1 MIVVKKFQSS
11 AVHESQIDLA
21 GIREDALPLHRKVT
35 YSFTDLAGNLL
46 YCIMSSYILYFFTDV
61 YGLSAGIAGTLL
73 LIARLFDALDAPIW
87 GIIIDH
93 THSKYGQSRPWFLW
107 MAFPFAIFVWLLFT
121 TPHLSETAKVV
132 YAGVMYILAGISYT
146 GVSTPI
152 TSVLP
157 NLSSNSDERT
167 VANSFRMVGGNIGNF
182 FAVTFILPLATALGG
197 SNTRRGWSLAVLLY
211 AAIAVILLLIA
222 FADMREKNIQRT
234 KSIPIKQSFK
244 AAKRNWPWFLI
255 VTANI
260 IFWVGLMSRSSTLAY
275 YFQYNMHNADYISL
289 FNGFSII
296 QVAGMASIPM
306 IVKKLS
312 KWGTTVFGLIAAIL
326 GQFMMV
332 IAGNH
337 LIALLAG
344 WCIACIGSGI
354 ACSMFFAMVGD
365 TVDYG
370 EWKNGIRASG
380 FLTAI
385 GSSFCIKIGSGLGS
399 FIPSIIMKAFHY
411 VPNHAQTASA
421 LGAIKFSFI
430 WLPIIIFAI
439 NIIPMFMYKKY
450 EEHELVVIRDLM
462 ARKTQEEI

>member
-1 MIVVKKFQSS
+1 MAENFRNTAILESETSSGKK
-11 AVHESQIDLA
+11 HGTE
-21 GIREDALPLHRKVT
+21 LPFHRKIT
-35 YSFTDLAGNLL
+35 YSFTDMAGNLL

-61 YGLSAGIAGTLL
+61 YGLSVGIAGTLL
-73 LIARLFDALDAPIW
+73 LVARFFDALDAPIW

-121 TPHLSETAKVV
+121 TPPIEGTAKVL
-132 YAGVMYILAGISYT
+132 YAGIMYILAGISYT

-182 FAVTFILPLATALGG
+182 FAVTFILPLAAFLGG
-197 SNTRRGWSLAVLLY
+197 NNAQRGWSLAVLLY
-211 AAIAVILLLIA
+211 AIVAVVLLLVA

-255 VTANI
+255 VAANI
-260 IFWVGLMSRSSTLAY
+260 IFWIGLTARSSTLAY
-275 YFQYNMHNADYISL
+275 YFQYNMHNSGYISL

-296 QVAGMASIPM
+296 QVVGMASIPF
-306 IVKKLS
+306 IVKKFN
-312 KWGTTVFGLIAAIL
+312 KWGTTVFGLAAAII
-326 GQFMMV
+326 GQLMMV
-332 IAGNH
+332 VSGSH
-337 LIALLAG
+337 LIPLLIS

-370 EWKNGIRASG
+370 EWKNGVRASG

-385 GSSFCIKIGSGLGS
+385 GSSFCIKMGAGLGS
-399 FIPSIIMKAFHY
+399 FIPSVIMKTFHY
-411 VPNHAQTASA
+411 VPNHVQSASA
-421 LGAIKFSFI
+421 LSAIKFSFI
-430 WLPIIIFAI
+430 WMPIVIFAL
-439 NIIPMFMYKKY
+439 NIIPLYMYKKY
-450 EEHELVVIRDLM
+450 EEHEPIVIRDLM
-462 ARKTQEEI
+462 NKNSQEEM